1 MEENKET
8 LTENEKKE
16 SIESS
21 IESLNSIKEKKPLSF
36 REKVKEFLSG
46 SFFLKIILF
55 IFDINWLYFQK
66 KKVIDSKVTNK
77 FPVQIEW
84 KDIEFSVPVKAG
96 LFKTVKK
103 QILHPM
109 SGYVASGQV
118 LAIMGPSGAGNYK

>member
-46 SFFLKIILF
+46 SFFL
-55 IFDINWLYFQK
+55 
-66 KKVIDSKVTNK
+66 
-77 FPVQIEW
+77 
-84 KDIEFSVPVKAG
+84 
-96 LFKTVKK
+96 
-103 QILHPM
+103 
-109 SGYVASGQV
+109 
-118 LAIMGPSGAGNYK
+118 